1 MSTQKIRDYF
11 EEYEI
16 EDAII
21 FEDPDF
27 ANAFI
32 GHSEDGRAVYDY
44 YQMVNCLKEEDHM
57 TEEEAVEFI
66 DYNTFRAMPYMGEKA
81 PIVVFLNYNPL
92 LEERESCTQQ

>member
-1 MSTQKIRDYF
+1 
-11 EEYEI
+11 
-16 EDAII
+16 
-21 FEDPDF
+21 
-27 ANAFI
+27 
-32 GHSEDGRAVYDY
+32 
-44 YQMVNCLKEEDHM
+44 M